1 MFFKRALLPI
11 SSLFFSISLL
21 ATGYG
26 LLMTFIGIFLK
37 QQGLSEGVIGLISAA
52 FFLGAMLAAIFS
64 QKLIVTVGHARSFS
78 AFSAIMVMAF
88 LGHALWFDP
97 WFWSVLRLVSGFA
110 FYAMLIVLES
120 WLNEKSSTADRG
132 KILAIYTI
140 VFFLAL
146 ALGQL
151 LLILDM
157 PANTIFILG
166 AILVL
171 WSLVLVAI
179 TRVTQPVLKP
189 FERYSMPKLL
199 SIAPLALVGSFIG
212 GVFVGAFYTMLPLY
226 VLNVF
231 DQPKVVSLFMA
242 ITILGGLLAQMP
254 VGILSDRIGR
264 RKMLAWSGFFGAGV
278 FLLMLVLPLIW
289 RDSVVLL
296 YAVGFLLGISLFSIY
311 PLSVARANDVFDE
324 NKDLVEISRTLLFSY
339 GFGSF
344 IAPLGLGFV
353 LGFSATVFF
362 ILLALFALALGFYSL
377 TNESI
382 PDDHMNVYVAV
393 PAASGSVLAEM
404 DPRQDEA
411 WVEDHRPEMEHAE
424 NTELK
429 TDPTHTE
436 QVKRSV

>member
-11 SSLFFSISLL
+11 SSLFFSIALL

-37 QQGLSEGVIGLISAA
+37 QEGLNEGAIGLINSA

-64 QKLIVTVGHARSFS
+64 QKLVVTVGHARSFS

-97 WFWSVLRLVSGFA
+97 WFWATLRLVSGFA

-120 WLNEKSSTADRG
+120 WLNEKSSSEDRG

-151 LLILDM
+151 LLMLEM
-157 PANTIFILG
+157 SANTIFILG
-166 AILVL
+166 SILVL
-171 WSLVLVAI
+171 WSLVLVAV

-212 GVFVGAFYTMLPLY
+212 GVFIGAFYTMLPLY
-226 VLNVF
+226 VLNLF

-242 ITILGGLLAQMP
+242 IAILGGLMAQLP
-254 VGILSDRIGR
+254 VGMLSDRLGR
-264 RKMLAWSGFFGAGV
+264 RKMLAWSGFFSVGV
-278 FLLMLVLPLIW
+278 FMLMLVLPLIW
-289 RDSVVLL
+289 RDSVALL
-296 YAVGFLLGISLFSIY
+296 YTVGFLLGVSLFSIY

-324 NKDLVEISRTLLFSY
+324 NTDLVEISRTLLFSY

-344 IAPLGLGFV
+344 IAPLILGFV
-353 LGFSATVFF
+353 LGFSAIAFF
-362 ILLALFALALGFYSL
+362 IVLALFALALGYYSL
-377 TNESI
+377 LNERI
-382 PDDHMNVYVAV
+382 AEDHMNVYVAV

-404 DPRQDEA
+404 DPRMDEQ
-411 WVEDHRPEMEHAE
+411 WVEDHRPHPEHTA
-424 NTELK
+424 NTA
-429 TDPTHTE
+429 P
-436 QVKRSV
+436 

>member
-1 MFFKRALLPI
+1 MFFQRALLPI
-11 SSLFFSISLL
+11 SSLFFSIALL

-37 QQGLSEGVIGLISAA
+37 QEGLNEGAIGLINSA

-97 WFWSVLRLVSGFA
+97 WFWATLRLVSGFA

-120 WLNEKSSTADRG
+120 WLNEKSSSEDRG

-151 LLILDM
+151 LLILEM
-157 PANTIFILG
+157 SSNTIFILG
-166 AILVL
+166 SILVL
-171 WSLVLVAI
+171 WSLVLVAV

-226 VLNVF
+226 VLNLF
-231 DQPKVVSLFMA
+231 DQPKVVSLFMT
-242 ITILGGLLAQMP
+242 ITILGGLMAQLP
-254 VGILSDRIGR
+254 VGMLSDRLGR
-264 RKMLAWSGFFGAGV
+264 RKMLAWSGFFSVGV
-278 FLLMLVLPLIW
+278 LLLMLILPLIW
-289 RDSVVLL
+289 RDSVALL
-296 YAVGFLLGISLFSIY
+296 YTVGFLLGVSLFSIY

-324 NKDLVEISRTLLFSY
+324 NTDLVEISRTLLFSY

-344 IAPLGLGFV
+344 IAPLVLGFV
-353 LGFSATVFF
+353 LGFSATAFF
-362 ILLALFALALGFYSL
+362 IVLALFALVLGYYSL
-377 TNESI
+377 QSERVSE
-382 PDDHMNVYVAV
+382 DHMNVYVAV

-404 DPRQDEA
+404 DPRMDEQ
-411 WVEDHRPEMEHAE
+411 WVEDHRPHPEQPA
-424 NTELK
+424 NT
-429 TDPTHTE
+429 T
-436 QVKRSV
+436 S

>member
-37 QQGLSEGVIGLISAA
+37 QEGLNEGVIGLINSA

-88 LGHALWFDP
+88 LCHALWFDT
-97 WFWSVLRLVSGFA
+97 WFWAVLRLISGFA

-120 WLNEKSSTADRG
+120 WLNEKSSTEDRG

-151 LLILDM
+151 LLMLEM

-166 AILVL
+166 SILVL
-171 WSLVLVAI
+171 WSLILVAV
-179 TRVTQPVLKP
+179 TRVTQPALKP
-189 FERYSMPKLL
+189 FGRYSMPKLL

-212 GVFVGAFYTMLPLY
+212 GVFIGAFYTMLPLY

-231 DQPKVVSLFMA
+231 DQPKVVSLFMT
-242 ITILGGLLAQMP
+242 ITILGGLIAQLP
-254 VGILSDRIGR
+254 VGMLSDRIGR
-264 RKMLAWSGFFGAGV
+264 RKMLAWSGFFGASV

-289 RDSVVLL
+289 RESVTLL
-296 YAVGFLLGISLFSIY
+296 YTVGFLLGVSLFSIY

-324 NKDLVEISRTLLFSY
+324 NTDLVEISRTLLFSY

-344 IAPLGLGFV
+344 IAPLLLGFV
-353 LGFSATVFF
+353 LGFSAFAFFTV
-362 ILLALFALALGFYSL
+362 LTLFALALGYYALQS
-377 TNESI
+377 ERISE
-382 PDDHMNVYVAV
+382 DHMNVYVAV
-393 PAASGSVLAEM
+393 PATSGDVLAEM
-404 DPRQDEA
+404 DPRMDEK
-411 WVEDHRPEMEHAE
+411 WVEDHRPHPEHAV
-424 NTELK
+424 
-429 TDPTHTE
+429 H
-436 QVKRSV
+436 

>member
-37 QQGLSEGVIGLISAA
+37 QEGLNEGAIGLINSA

-97 WFWSVLRLVSGFA
+97 WFWATLRLVSGFA

-120 WLNEKSSTADRG
+120 WLNEKSSSEDRG

-151 LLILDM
+151 LLILEM
-157 PANTIFILG
+157 SSNTIFILG
-166 AILVL
+166 SILVL
-171 WSLVLVAI
+171 WSLVLVAV

-226 VLNVF
+226 VLNLF
-231 DQPKVVSLFMA
+231 DQPKVVSLFMT
-242 ITILGGLLAQMP
+242 ITILVALYS
-254 VGILSDRIGR
+254 GIFIGCQFVQHLSLECCPG
-264 RKMLAWSGFFGAGV
+264 
-278 FLLMLVLPLIW
+278 
-289 RDSVVLL
+289 
-296 YAVGFLLGISLFSIY
+296 
-311 PLSVARANDVFDE
+311 
-324 NKDLVEISRTLLFSY
+324 
-339 GFGSF
+339 
-344 IAPLGLGFV
+344 
-353 LGFSATVFF
+353 
-362 ILLALFALALGFYSL
+362 
-377 TNESI
+377 
-382 PDDHMNVYVAV
+382 
-393 PAASGSVLAEM
+393 
-404 DPRQDEA
+404 Q
-411 WVEDHRPEMEHAE
+411 
-424 NTELK
+424 
-429 TDPTHTE
+429 
-436 QVKRSV
+436 

>member
-1 MFFKRALLPI
+1 MFFQRALLPI

-37 QQGLSEGVIGLISAA
+37 QEGLTEGVIGLINSA
-52 FFLGAMLAAIFS
+52 FFLGAMLAAVFS

-97 WFWSVLRLVSGFA
+97 WFWATLRLISGFA

-120 WLNEKSSTADRG
+120 WLNEKSSTDDRG

-151 LLILDM
+151 LLMLEM
-157 PANTIFILG
+157 SATTIFILG
-166 AILVL
+166 SILVL
-171 WSLVLVAI
+171 WSLVLVAV
-179 TRVTQPVLKP
+179 TRVSQPVLKP

-212 GVFVGAFYTMLPLY
+212 GVFIGAFYTMLPLY

-231 DQPKVVSLFMA
+231 DQPKVVSLFMT
-242 ITILGGLLAQMP
+242 ITILGGLMAQLP
-254 VGILSDRIGR
+254 VGMLSDRLGR

-289 RDSVVLL
+289 RESETLL
-296 YAVGFLLGISLFSIY
+296 YTVGFLLGISLFSIY

-324 NKDLVEISRTLLFSY
+324 NTDLVEISRTLLFSY

-344 IAPLGLGFV
+344 IAPLLLGFV
-353 LGFSATVFF
+353 LGFSAIAFFTV
-362 ILLALFALALGFYSL
+362 LTLFALALGYYSL
-377 TNESI
+377 HSERI
-382 PDDHMNVYVAV
+382 PEDHMNVYVAV

-404 DPRQDEA
+404 DPRMDDK
-411 WVEDHRPEMEHAE
+411 WVEDHRPHAEHAH
-424 NTELK
+424 
-429 TDPTHTE
+429 D
-436 QVKRSV
+436 

>member
-1 MFFKRALLPI
+1 VFFQRALLPI
-11 SSLFFSISLL
+11 SSLFLSIALL

-37 QQGLSEGVIGLISAA
+37 QEGLNEGAIGLINAA

-97 WFWSVLRLVSGFA
+97 WFWAVLRLVSGFA

-120 WLNEKSSTADRG
+120 WLNEKSSTEDRG

-151 LLILDM
+151 LLMLELS
-157 PANTIFILG
+157 ANTIFILG
-166 AILVL
+166 SILVL
-171 WSLVLVAI
+171 WSLVMVAV
-179 TRVTQPVLKP
+179 TRVTQPELKP
-189 FERYSMPKLL
+189 FDRYSMPKLL

-226 VLNVF
+226 VLNLF
-231 DQPKVVSLFMA
+231 DQPKVVSLFMT
-242 ITILGGLLAQMP
+242 ITILGGLLAQLP
-254 VGILSDRIGR
+254 VGMLSDRLGR
-264 RKMLAWSGFFGAGV
+264 RKMLAWSGFFSVGV
-278 FLLMLVLPLIW
+278 FMLMLVLPLIW

-296 YAVGFLLGISLFSIY
+296 YTVGFLLGISLFSIY

-344 IAPLGLGFV
+344 IAPLVLGFV
-353 LGFSATVFF
+353 LGFSAIAFF
-362 ILLALFALALGFYSL
+362 IVLALFALALGYYSL
-377 TNESI
+377 LNERI
-382 PDDHMNVYVAV
+382 PEDHMNVYVAV
-393 PAASGSVLAEM
+393 PMASGSVLAEM
-404 DPRQDEA
+404 DPRMDEQ
-411 WVEDHRPEMEHAE
+411 WVEDHRPHPDQTA
-424 NTELK
+424 NT
-429 TDPTHTE
+429 TP
-436 QVKRSV
+436 

>member
-1 MFFKRALLPI
+1 MFFQRALLPI
-11 SSLFFSISLL
+11 SSLFLSIALL

-37 QQGLSEGVIGLISAA
+37 QEGLNEGAIGLINAA

-97 WFWSVLRLVSGFA
+97 WFWAVLRLVSGFA

-120 WLNEKSSTADRG
+120 WLNEKSSTEDRG

-151 LLILDM
+151 LLMLELS
-157 PANTIFILG
+157 ANTIFILG
-166 AILVL
+166 SILVL
-171 WSLVLVAI
+171 WSLVMVAV
-179 TRVTQPVLKP
+179 TRVTQPELKP
-189 FERYSMPKLL
+189 FDRYSMPKLL

-226 VLNVF
+226 VLNLF
-231 DQPKVVSLFMA
+231 DQPKVVSLFMT
-242 ITILGGLLAQMP
+242 ITILGGLLAQLP
-254 VGILSDRIGR
+254 VGMLSDRLGR
-264 RKMLAWSGFFGAGV
+264 RKMLAWSGFFSVGV
-278 FLLMLVLPLIW
+278 FMLMLVLPLIW

-296 YAVGFLLGISLFSIY
+296 YTVGFLLGISLFSIY

-344 IAPLGLGFV
+344 IAPLVLGFV
-353 LGFSATVFF
+353 LGFSAIAFF
-362 ILLALFALALGFYSL
+362 IVLALFALALGYYSL
-377 TNESI
+377 LNERI
-382 PDDHMNVYVAV
+382 PEDHMNVYVAV
-393 PAASGSVLAEM
+393 PMASGSVLAEM
-404 DPRQDEA
+404 DPRMDEQ
-411 WVEDHRPEMEHAE
+411 WVEDHRPHPDQTA
-424 NTELK
+424 NT
-429 TDPTHTE
+429 TP
-436 QVKRSV
+436 

>member
-11 SSLFFSISLL
+11 SSLFFSIALL

-37 QQGLSEGVIGLISAA
+37 QEGLNEGAIGLINSA

-97 WFWSVLRLVSGFA
+97 WFWATLRLVSGFA

-120 WLNEKSSTADRG
+120 WLNEKSSSEDRG

-151 LLILDM
+151 LLMLEM
-157 PANTIFILG
+157 SANTIFILG
-166 AILVL
+166 SILVL
-171 WSLVLVAI
+171 WSLVLVAV

-212 GVFVGAFYTMLPLY
+212 GFYTMLPLY
-226 VLNVF
+226 VLNLF

-242 ITILGGLLAQMP
+242 ITILGGLMAQLP
-254 VGILSDRIGR
+254 VGMLSDRIGR
-264 RKMLAWSGFFGAGV
+264 RKMLALSGFFGAGV

-289 RDSVVLL
+289 RESVALL
-296 YAVGFLLGISLFSIY
+296 YTVGFLLGVSLFSIY

-324 NKDLVEISRTLLFSY
+324 NTDLVEISRTLLFSY

-344 IAPLGLGFV
+344 IAPLLLGFV

-362 ILLALFALALGFYSL
+362 IVLTLFALALGYYSL
-377 TNESI
+377 QSERI
-382 PDDHMNVYVAV
+382 PEDHMNVYVAV

-404 DPRQDEA
+404 DPRMDEQ
-411 WVEDHRPEMEHAE
+411 WVEDHRPHPEPQQ
-424 NTELK
+424 T
-429 TDPTHTE
+429 
-436 QVKRSV
+436 

>member
-1 MFFKRALLPI
+1 MFFKKTLLPI

-37 QQGLSEGVIGLISAA
+37 QQGLSEGIIGLISAA

-64 QKLIVTVGHARSFS
+64 QKLIINVGHARSFS

-88 LGHALWFDP
+88 LGHALWFNP
-97 WFWSVLRLVSGFA
+97 WFWSVLRLISGFA

-120 WLNEKSSTADRG
+120 WLNEKSTTDERG

-151 LLILDM
+151 LLVLEM

-166 AILVL
+166 SILVL

-179 TRVTQPVLKP
+179 TRITQPVLKP

-199 SIAPLALVGSFIG
+199 SIAPLALVGSFVG

-226 VLNVF
+226 VLNLF

-242 ITILGGLLAQMP
+242 ITILGGLVAQMP
-254 VGILSDRIGR
+254 VGMLSDRLGR
-264 RKMLAWSGFFGAGV
+264 QKMLAWAGFFSVGV
-278 FLLMLVLPLIW
+278 LMLMLMLPWIW
-289 RDSVVLL
+289 HESVTLL
-296 YAVGFLLGISLFSIY
+296 YLTGFLLGMSLFSIY
-311 PLSVARANDVFDE
+311 PLSVARANDEFDE

-344 IAPLGLGFV
+344 IAPLLLGFV
-353 LGFSATVFF
+353 LGFSATAFF
-362 ILLALFALALGFYSL
+362 IVLALFALALGRYSL
-377 TNESI
+377 MNEQI

-393 PAASGSVLAEM
+393 PVTSGDVLAEM
-404 DPRQDEA
+404 DPRQDEE
-411 WVEDHRPEMEHAE
+411 WVEEHRPDIE
-424 NTELK
+424 
-429 TDPTHTE
+429 HTE
-436 QVKRSV
+436 DAEQQIDPLNTDIK

>member
-37 QQGLSEGVIGLISAA
+37 QEGLTEGVIGLINSA
-52 FFLGAMLAAIFS
+52 FFLGAMLAAVFS

-97 WFWSVLRLVSGFA
+97 WFWATLRLVSGFA

-120 WLNEKSSTADRG
+120 WLNEKSSTDDRG

-151 LLILDM
+151 LLMLELS
-157 PANTIFILG
+157 ANTIFILG
-166 AILVL
+166 SILVL
-171 WSLVLVAI
+171 WSLVLVAV

-212 GVFVGAFYTMLPLY
+212 GVFIGAFYTMLPLY

-231 DQPKVVSLFMA
+231 DQPKVVSLFMT
-242 ITILGGLLAQMP
+242 ITILGGLVAQLP

-264 RKMLAWSGFFGAGV
+264 RKMLALSGFFGAGV
-278 FLLMLVLPLIW
+278 FLLMLILPLIW
-289 RDSVVLL
+289 RDSVALL
-296 YAVGFLLGISLFSIY
+296 YTVGFLLGISLFSIY

-324 NKDLVEISRTLLFSY
+324 NTDLVEISRTLLFSY

-344 IAPLGLGFV
+344 SAPLVLGFV
-353 LGFSATVFF
+353 LGFSAIAFF
-362 ILLALFALALGFYSL
+362 IVLALFALALGYYSL
-377 TNESI
+377 QSERI
-382 PDDHMNVYVAV
+382 PEDHMNVYVAV
-393 PAASGSVLAEM
+393 PATSGDVLAEM
-404 DPRQDEA
+404 DPRMDEK
-411 WVEDHRPEMEHAE
+411 WVEDHRPHPEHAA
-424 NTELK
+424 
-429 TDPTHTE
+429 H
-436 QVKRSV
+436 